1 MKESTSSKLFD
12 EFVMDTLDFVAYD
25 LKDNEEYMNENQR
38 KHFMEILIGWRQGL
52 LQESIRTVG
61 TLQDET
67 INHPDPTDRASQEAD
82 MSIELR
88 NRDRER
94 RLIRKIE
101 DSIGRLEVGNYG
113 FCDSCGV
120 EIGLRRLE
128 ARPTATLCLDCKTF
142 DERQERRLY

>member
-1 MKESTSSKLFD
+1 MVQENSNFD
-12 EFVMDTLDFVAYD
+12 SGVNALNFDPYEPR
-25 LKDNEEYMNENQR
+25 KNERYMNQKQR
-38 KHFMEILIGWRQGL
+38 DHFMRILTGWRQNL
-52 LQESIRTVG
+52 LDESNRTVS

-101 DSIGRLEVGNYG
+101 GSITRLEARNYG
-113 FCDSCGV
+113 YCESCGV
-120 EIGLRRLE
+120 EIGLGRLE
-128 ARPTATLCLDCKTF
+128 ARPTATLCLDCKTL
-142 DERQERRLY
+142 DEIKERRRY

>member
-1 MKESTSSKLFD
+1 MADQTSNFD
-12 EFVMDTLDFVAYD
+12 LGVDALNFVPYSPKRNEAYMSE
-25 LKDNEEYMNENQR
+25 KQR
-38 KHFMEILIGWRQGL
+38 QHFMRILTGWRQNL
-52 LQESIRTVG
+52 LDESTRTVT

-101 DSIGRLEVGNYG
+101 ESIARLEVGNYG
-113 FCDSCGV
+113 FCESCGV
-120 EIGLRRLE
+120 EIGLGRLE
-128 ARPTATLCLDCKTF
+128 ARPTATLCLDCKTL
-142 DERQERRLY
+142 DEMKERRHY

>member
-1 MKESTSSKLFD
+1 MGQQSSNIEPSVDALN
-12 EFVMDTLDFVAYD
+12 FVPYARA
-25 LKDNEEYMNENQR
+25 KNERYMSKKQR
-38 KHFMEILIGWRQGL
+38 KHFLHILTGWRQNL
-52 LQESIRTVG
+52 LEESTRTVN

-101 DSIGRLEVGNYG
+101 ESIVRLEAGNYG
-113 FCDSCGV
+113 FCESCGV
-120 EIGLRRLE
+120 EIGLGRLE
-128 ARPTATLCLDCKTF
+128 ARPTATLCLDCKTL
-142 DERQERRLY
+142 DEIKERRQY